1 MLVDQHDTDVLAL
14 GGEAL
19 EGGLDGRR
27 VRLAVYHEEVL
38 LRVRRVRDVLF
49 RCVSKSVLPALRRGG
64 MWGVPLHRCLRAVD
78 PLLSPKGRGEVRHY
92 AVSYA
97 LNLS

>member
-49 RCVSKSVLPALRRGG
+49 RCVSKLNLPVLSTLRRGG
-64 MWGVPLHRCLRAVD
+64 GGDVGAFLTPMPASSRPVTE
-78 PLLSPKGRGEVRHY
+78 S
-92 AVSYA
+92 
-97 LNLS
+97 